1 MIALAG
7 GIWLD
12 LCLGDPHTLPHPIRA
27 IGALVSGF
35 ERWLY
40 PETAEWS
47 DNKSESLPAENPA
60 RSIKRGFMFRG
71 FLLWLAVTATTAVGT
86 SVIVIASV
94 FAGRVT
100 FVAIDAV
107 ITYYCLAARS
117 LSDESMKVYGCLQ
130 EASGADKSYD
140 EQALDENT
148 HTGNLAKA
156 QDALSMIV
164 GRDTGHLDEAGIVR
178 ATVETVAENTSDGVI
193 APLLYMAL
201 GGPVLGMCYKAINTM
216 DSMIGYRNDR
226 YEYFGRFAARADDVA
241 NFIPSRVSA
250 VFMIISAGMMSVYT
264 RVTRSLR
271 KTSDEGVPY
280 YSATGALSVY
290 RRDRLKHSSPNSAQ
304 TESVCAGALGI
315 RLGGKN
321 YYGGVAV
328 EKPYIGDDTRKI
340 EAVDI
345 RRAIKLMF
353 VTEGVTVLII
363 YSLIL

>member
-27 IGALVSGF
+27 IGGLISAL
-35 ERWLY
+35 ERRLY

-47 DNKSESLPAENPA
+47 GDKTERGL
-60 RSIKRGFMFRG
+60 ILRGFW
-71 FLLWLAVTATTAVGT
+71 LWMIVIAATVLT
-86 SVIVIASV
+86 SSLVVIASV
-94 FAGRVT
+94 FTGKVM
-100 FVAIDAV
+100 FVV
-107 ITYYCLAARS
+107 VETVLTYYCLAARS
-117 LSDESMKVYGCLQ
+117 LRDESMKVYGF
-130 EASGADKSYD
+130 
-140 EQALDENT
+140 T
-148 HTGNLAKA
+148 HAGNLAKA

-164 GRDTGHLDEAGIVR
+164 GRDTKRLDESGIVR

-193 APLLYMAL
+193 APLLYTAL
-201 GGPVLGMCYKAINTM
+201 GGPVLGMCYKAVNTM

-250 VFMIISAGMMSVYT
+250 VFMIISAGVMSIYT
-264 RVTRSLR
+264 RVMSILM
-271 KTSDEGVPY
+271 KSSDEGVQY
-280 YSATGALSVY
+280 YSATRALSVY

-315 RLGGKN
+315 RLGGRS

-328 EKPYIGDDTRKI
+328 DKPYIGDDTRKI
-340 EAVDI
+340 GAEDI

-353 VTEGVTVLII
+353 VTEVICTAVMFTFIMLISI
-363 YSLIL
+363 FR